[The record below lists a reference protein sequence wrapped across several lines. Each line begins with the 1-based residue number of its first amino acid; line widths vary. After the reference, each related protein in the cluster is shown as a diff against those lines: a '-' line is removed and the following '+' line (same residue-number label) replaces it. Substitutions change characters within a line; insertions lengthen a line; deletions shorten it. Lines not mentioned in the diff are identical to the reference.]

1 MSEAKRLRDVP
12 LYVMVSQAEYEQI
25 QGRMAIVG
33 TNNMGAF
40 IRKLAL
46 NGYVLHVDL
55 SPVREIVSLQRYCAN
70 NMNQIAKK
78 VNTYNK
84 VYSGEITALQKDYTA
99 LWEPLADLL
108 KQLGEIVKM

>member
-1 MSEAKRLRDVP
+1 MSQAKRLRDVP
-12 LYVMVSQAEYEQI
+12 LYVMVSQAEYAQI
-25 QGRMAIVG
+25 QARMTEAG

-84 VYSGEITALQKDYTA
+84 IHSGEIAALQKDYAA

-108 KQLGEIVKM
+108 MQLGEIVKM